1 MASVYRYDG
10 AGGDCTFISI
20 SGRIKDCIVAD
31 WNQYILLKAG
41 ERITPDYMPEQDDI
55 IYMRRIPKGTAVA
68 ITLGVIAL
76 VGAVGAGVYSY
87 VQQKKINEYQEKLA
101 ENQKKMSAG
110 SVVQKLPY
118 VRGASNSPAT
128 GHSFPYILGETLFTP
143 YKLCPD
149 HIRLS
154 GTDGADLYWYM
165 VLECGFAPLCFRKL
179 MLGTNTIISFS
190 GNTPQN
196 GRFSFEQG
204 AYYDA
209 GNFAEIR
216 QTGDFNEAEFNRK
229 VIYTNYMEEI
239 PHRHLPDDA
248 TQEEAQEIE
257 DEWRHGLVKQLPD
270 HVMAVEVIVLFDGL
284 RKFDEDN
291 GAWISASATLQVQ
304 WTNVDSPEESD
315 WHNFDLAFNQNGTR
329 SNTFTRNV
337 RKQLRFTTGQDFTV
351 AQSMGKN
358 MSIRIRRTTPKSS
371 GTAKDSVYL
380 MAVQSTIYDAKK
392 STSEGFVPA
401 MPLEPEQRDKCTR
414 IGIRIKSTPATD
426 GYLDSFSVIQS
437 GCARTWNGSAWSNT
451 KVPERNLA
459 AWVLEILTS
468 AIHEPSKFL
477 DTELDLESFGEW
489 YEYCST
495 NGIYADGAVTDATA
509 KKGLLEKLLSNG
521 NAALIMNETSG
532 LMEVAVDSG
541 RDYPVALLTSDNI
554 LSMTALKTVRRIA
567 DGIKVTYVNR
577 DAGYEADS
585 VTFMRDG
592 GEYDPASDTL
602 TTTALS
608 YITDFT
614 QAFRRAWRTMA
625 EEIARPMSATVKV
638 GQAGG
643 FYRMFDCISLQHDA
657 LSIGLG
663 HGIIK
668 ALAWQNGSLT
678 HIELAG
684 FVDFPSSGRCGII
697 INCTNKPGVISL
709 EVEGEGRT
717 SILAVVTEFSD
728 NASKIPSPGDTLSF
742 GLLDGNGGFSTITTK
757 MLITGSSP
765 DDDGYT
771 LQLTEYNEDVYSYGN
786 LPEYHSNITA
796 RPESS
801 TLKIEDV
808 REYAEPSDVNAAIAE
823 LEAGTGSTAAPPD
836 SITGLSASAGE
847 KGVELTWNAP
857 GRGLK
862 NSIQKYE
869 IQVTYDRTAQEPE
882 WENAGTSKT
891 NSFSFMFQRNVHGY
905 PEASEF
911 ATWAFRIRPINIY
924 NLSNDWTECPV
935 ITTSYGT
942 WLFGQAVPDV
952 KIQQN
957 NSTGRVLQATF
968 SMPPRS
974 DLRQLYGTIRYRV
987 QIQRRLEQGYTPVGQ
1002 EDYDAA
1008 DEWWAPATS
1017 ADPYSGENNYKDESA
1032 DPDYIVAQETYLQTL
1047 PLVGQSYVGEGKT
1060 QNTPYRIRVSAENE
1074 AGTSGWAYP
1083 SPFTATVTGIFDL
1096 VKANENF
1103 KELYVSELSS
1113 ICANLGRITGGTMA
1127 GGEFDYWTL
1136 KTLINAHPDT
1146 VPPILNKDFMGA
1158 FSVGDD
1164 NQHLRVIPQIDIDG
1178 RTILGY
1184 EIIFKV
1190 GKFVISSSY
1199 SKLNGEFIIQTNEE
1213 SLERT
1218 RLTPY
1223 GTYFESRK
1231 LPTDNE
1237 WNVIAKQDVAG
1248 TLTKMVYSE
1257 NDSLV
1262 ISNQGISSRREDNCD
1277 IGREYLSSNS
1287 LVYHFDVD
1295 SLDQYGG
1302 SGLTVTKATGAP
1314 DPVYVDDEDS
1324 EHYGIN
1330 MAPAIIREAP
1340 YSEIGKS
1347 LYGLYSLE
1355 HSLGTGSKWTVDV
1368 WIKYVWAEDQELMRV
1383 EVGNDVLLIV
1393 NETSEPNYNEPQ
1405 EGEPPYNTDTMDPE
1419 GKPYNVAASSGCV
1432 LVYNNTHKIQLK
1444 DIGLLMETDNWYH
1457 IAVVLNNGTLTF
1469 MGSSDAT
1476 LATLNP
1482 VVKVDLA
1489 TQGSGGTVIFNS
1501 SKESFLCDE
1510 LFIDTTVSETDVKFL
1525 EGSSTKIPWA
1535 ANSYDAD
1542 YFILNKSNNSRLIT
1556 NLFDDDLFKQKV
1568 QALFNEY
1575 NKYEIGFIQE
1585 FGGPDD
1591 KVPLGWFPC
1600 RWQAISRTTYAVLFG
1615 IIGTYWGAG
1624 DGSTTFNLPDSR
1636 EISFVGISKCSN
1648 PNHYIYDNT
1657 EVNPATGTVGN
1668 QDHDVYMLGEFKD
1681 DQFQQHKHSLT
1692 YAHRHGGSGQTLN
1705 QGTYG
1710 DQVSNYNDGTSWP
1723 NSGRY
1728 GSTTHGKRVG
1738 VNYIIRAF

>member
-68 ITLGVIAL
+68 ITLGVFAL

-541 RDYPVALLTSDNI
+541 RDYPVALLTPDNI
-554 LSMTALKTVRRIA
+554 LSMTAVKTVRRIA

-577 DAGYEADS
+577 DAGYDADS

-869 IQVTYDRTAQEPE
+869 IQVTYDRTAQDPE

-905 PEASEF
+905 PEASDF
-911 ATWAFRIRPINIY
+911 ATWAFRIRSINIY
-924 NLSNDWTECPV
+924 NLSNDWTTSTV
-935 ITTSYGT
+935 DTTTYGT
-942 WLFGQAVPDV
+942 WIVGIPTIETKVVDRTIILQLSTVKTANNREIYGNIGYQIRVRRGQFNYDSVKYWMHDTTNDEFYYKITNDSKLDEEREYDNTWTQGTQADYEADSLLDSFGTFDSVTDSSADHDYAYCLHTQIVPADNEWL
-952 KIQQN
+952 KP
-957 NSTGRVLQATF
+957 TGTK
-968 SMPPRS
+968 
-974 DLRQLYGTIRYRV
+974 
-987 QIQRRLEQGYTPVGQ
+987 
-1002 EDYDAA
+1002 
-1008 DEWWAPATS
+1008 
-1017 ADPYSGENNYKDESA
+1017 DPYSDSANYYDVDAGTQDERYVLASA
-1032 DPDYIVAQETYLQTL
+1032 TYTQTM
-1047 PLVGQSYVGEGKT
+1047 PLYYTDSANDVFNLV
-1060 QNTPYRIRVSAENE
+1060 NTPYWFDVRCFNE
-1074 AGTSGWAYP
+1074 AGTGSWYSGAGTY
-1083 SPFTATVTGIFDL
+1083 SAGHEGKQVVALCTNIQDI
-1096 VKANENF
+1096 VKANETA
-1103 KELYVSELSS
+1103 KQAYIEELSA
-1113 ICANLGRITGGTMA
+1113 ITANLGEITDGSLLGSMWN
-1127 GGEFDYWTL
+1127 YWTL
-1136 KTLINAHPDT
+1136 TTKRGATQP
-1146 VPPILNKDFMGA
+1146 KDYQGA
-1158 FSVGDD
+1158 FRVGDV
-1164 NQHLRVIPQIDIDG
+1164 NEYFLVEPVIENGQVVGYHVSLKAGDIS
-1178 RTILGY
+1178 
-1184 EIIFKV
+1184 F
-1190 GKFVISSSY
+1190 SSS
-1199 SKLNGEFIIQTNEE
+1199 G
-1213 SLERT
+1213 
-1218 RLTPY
+1218 
-1223 GTYFESRK
+1223 
-1231 LPTDNE
+1231 
-1237 WNVIAKQDVAG
+1237 
-1248 TLTKMVYSE
+1248 
-1257 NDSLV
+1257 
-1262 ISNQGISSRREDNCD
+1262 
-1277 IGREYLSSNS
+1277 
-1287 LVYHFDVD
+1287 
-1295 SLDQYGG
+1295 
-1302 SGLTVTKATGAP
+1302 
-1314 DPVYVDDEDS
+1314 
-1324 EHYGIN
+1324 
-1330 MAPAIIREAP
+1330 
-1340 YSEIGKS
+1340 
-1347 LYGLYSLE
+1347 
-1355 HSLGTGSKWTVDV
+1355 
-1368 WIKYVWAEDQELMRV
+1368 
-1383 EVGNDVLLIV
+1383 
-1393 NETSEPNYNEPQ
+1393 
-1405 EGEPPYNTDTMDPE
+1405 
-1419 GKPYNVAASSGCV
+1419 
-1432 LVYNNTHKIQLK
+1432 
-1444 DIGLLMETDNWYH
+1444 
-1457 IAVVLNNGTLTF
+1457 
-1469 MGSSDAT
+1469 
-1476 LATLNP
+1476 
-1482 VVKVDLA
+1482 VDLA
-1489 TQGSGGTVIFNS
+1489 SGT
-1501 SKESFLCDE
+1501 
-1510 LFIDTTVSETDVKFL
+1510 
-1525 EGSSTKIPWA
+1525 
-1535 ANSYDAD
+1535 
-1542 YFILNKSNNSRLIT
+1542 
-1556 NLFDDDLFKQKV
+1556 
-1568 QALFNEY
+1568 
-1575 NKYEIGFIQE
+1575 
-1585 FGGPDD
+1585 
-1591 KVPLGWFPC
+1591 
-1600 RWQAISRTTYAVLFG
+1600 
-1615 IIGTYWGAG
+1615 
-1624 DGSTTFNLPDSR
+1624 
-1636 EISFVGISKCSN
+1636 
-1648 PNHYIYDNT
+1648 YIYDEIDKALRLHLT
-1657 EVNPATGTVGN
+1657 ARGITI
-1668 QDHDVYMLGEFKD
+1668 
-1681 DQFQQHKHSLT
+1681 QHKINPLLDWSASNVKDAGTIQVRTNEINGSLKT
-1692 YAHRHGGSGQTLN
+1692 SLVVTNDPEHVEFGVGVAGITAYHFANTVLDEDGNDSKSLSLNPLKLENSGGFIAETSSACGYYDDDIQTTQDEQNVVLHKMDSMYVNGYLVDSAGNYSLPAVTEYN
-1705 QGTYG
+1705 QAA
-1710 DQVSNYNDGTSWP
+1710 STSWGLTAEQVAA
-1723 NSGRY
+1723 NLF
-1728 GSTTHGKRVG
+1728 
-1738 VNYIIRAF
+1738 RAEEA

>member
-101 ENQKKMSAG
+101 ENQKNMSAG

-401 MPLEPEQRDKCTR
+401 MPMEPEQRDKCTR

-468 AIHEPSKFL
+468 EIHEPSKFL

-541 RDYPVALLTSDNI
+541 RDYPVALLTPDNI
-554 LSMTALKTVRRIA
+554 LSMTAVKTVRRIA

-905 PEASEF
+905 PEASDF

-924 NLSNDWTECPV
+924 NLSNDWTACTV
-935 ITTSYGT
+935 DTTSYGT

-1136 KTLINAHPDT
+1136 KTQINARPDT
-1146 VPPILNKDFMGA
+1146 VPPILNKDYMGA

-1190 GKFVISSSY
+1190 GKFEISSQA
-1199 SKLNGEFIIQTNEE
+1199 SKLNGEFIVQVNEE
-1213 SLERT
+1213 SLNRT
-1218 RLTPY
+1218 RITPI
-1223 GTYFESRK
+1223 GTFFEYRDTKES
-1231 LPTDNE
+1231 DN
-1237 WNVIAKQDVAG
+1237 WQLVAKQDTGGILSEQVYSNG
-1248 TLTKMVYSE
+1248 TLLLSNAGVE
-1257 NDSLV
+1257 ARRNESLD
-1262 ISNQGISSRREDNCD
+1262 ISTPD
-1277 IGREYLSSNS
+1277 LSSAS
-1287 LVYHFDVD
+1287 RVYHFDTDAIDGQRQLTGDV
-1295 SLDQYGG
+1295 LDQYGQT
-1302 SGLTVTKATGAP
+1302 GLTVNVASGGVAME
-1314 DPVYVDDEDS
+1314 VGS
-1324 EHYGIN
+1324 EQGDQYR
-1330 MAPAIIREAP
+1330 PAIQVKAP
-1340 YSEIGKS
+1340 YSEVGNS
-1347 LYGLYSLE
+1347 LYGQFSLS
-1355 HSLGTGSKWTVDV
+1355 HSLGNGTAWTVDF
-1368 WIKYVWAEDQELMRV
+1368 WFQYNWAEGQEMFRIETGNATV
-1383 EVGNDVLLIV
+1383 SIKTEVY
-1393 NETSEPNYNEPQ
+1393 EPNYNQ
-1405 EGEPPYNTDTMDPE
+1405 MAEGEPPYNTESAET
-1419 GKPYNVAASSGCV
+1419 GVGITPYNVARPDGCNLIYERDIKYIFHLDDLGITIKPDDWEHCAVTLDGGKMKV
-1432 LVYNNTHKIQLK
+1432 LLSN
-1444 DIGLLMETDNWYH
+1444 DE
-1457 IAVVLNNGTLTF
+1457 VVQRYLTGEYEYPYIEKEF
-1469 MGSSDAT
+1469 TGA
-1476 LATLNP
+1476 
-1482 VVKVDLA
+1482 
-1489 TQGSGGTVIFNS
+1489 GSGGSFVYNS
-1501 SKESFLCDE
+1501 TKGTALIDE
-1510 LFIDTTVSETDVKFL
+1510 LMIDPTTVEDAEDFGNNSIN
-1525 EGSSTKIPWA
+1525 KIPWGALA
-1535 ANSYDAD
+1535 A
-1542 YFILNKSNNSRLIT
+1542 
-1556 NLFDDDLFKQKV
+1556 
-1568 QALFNEY
+1568 
-1575 NKYEIGFIQE
+1575 
-1585 FGGPDD
+1585 
-1591 KVPLGWFPC
+1591 
-1600 RWQAISRTTYAVLFG
+1600 
-1615 IIGTYWGAG
+1615 GAK
-1624 DGSTTFNLPDSR
+1624 R
-1636 EISFVGISKCSN
+1636 
-1648 PNHYIYDNT
+1648 
-1657 EVNPATGTVGN
+1657 
-1668 QDHDVYMLGEFKD
+1668 YMLIKDEDAEFISNLN
-1681 DQFQQHKHSLT
+1681 FAPFLELT
-1692 YAHRHGGSGQTLN
+1692 DEDFEEIL
-1705 QGTYG
+1705 
-1710 DQVSNYNDGTSWP
+1710 
-1723 NSGRY
+1723 
-1728 GSTTHGKRVG
+1728 
-1738 VNYIIRAF
+1738 

>member
-489 YEYCST
+489 YEYCRT

-541 RDYPVALLTSDNI
+541 RDYPVALLTPDNI
-554 LSMTALKTVRRIA
+554 LSMTAVKTVRRIA

-577 DAGYEADS
+577 DAGYDADS

-862 NSIQKYE
+862 NSILKYE

-905 PEASEF
+905 PEASDF
-911 ATWAFRIRPINIY
+911 ATWAFRIRSINIY
-924 NLSNDWTECPV
+924 NLSNDWTTSTV
-935 ITTSYGT
+935 DTTTYGT
-942 WLFGQAVPDV
+942 WIVGTPTIET
-952 KIQQN
+952 KIVDRTIILQLSTPRAAN
-957 NSTGRVLQATF
+957 NREI
-968 SMPPRS
+968 
-974 DLRQLYGTIRYRV
+974 YGDIRYQVRV
-987 QIQRRLEQGYTPVGQ
+987 RRGQFNYDSVKYWMHDTTNDEYYYKITNDSKLDEEREYDNTWTQGTQADYEADSLLDSFGTFDSVTDSSADHDYAYCLHTQIVP
-1002 EDYDAA
+1002 A
-1008 DEWWAPATS
+1008 DNEWLKPTGS
-1017 ADPYSGENNYKDESA
+1017 KDPYSDSANYYDVDAGTQDERYVLASA
-1032 DPDYIVAQETYLQTL
+1032 TYTQTM
-1047 PLVGQSYVGEGKT
+1047 PLYYTDSANDVYNLM
-1060 QNTPYRIRVSAENE
+1060 NTPYWFDVRCFNE
-1074 AGTSGWAYP
+1074 AGTGSWYSGAGTY
-1083 SPFTATVTGIFDL
+1083 SAGHEGKQVVALCTNIQDI
-1096 VKANENF
+1096 VKANETA
-1103 KELYVSELSS
+1103 KQAYIEELSA
-1113 ICANLGRITGGTMA
+1113 ITANLGEITDGSLLGSMWN
-1127 GGEFDYWTL
+1127 YWTL
-1136 KTLINAHPDT
+1136 TTKRGANQP
-1146 VPPILNKDFMGA
+1146 KDYQGA
-1158 FSVGDD
+1158 FRVGDA
-1164 NQHLRVIPQIDIDG
+1164 NEYFLVEPVIENGQVVGYHVSLKAGDIS
-1178 RTILGY
+1178 
-1184 EIIFKV
+1184 F
-1190 GKFVISSSY
+1190 SSS
-1199 SKLNGEFIIQTNEE
+1199 G
-1213 SLERT
+1213 
-1218 RLTPY
+1218 
-1223 GTYFESRK
+1223 
-1231 LPTDNE
+1231 
-1237 WNVIAKQDVAG
+1237 
-1248 TLTKMVYSE
+1248 
-1257 NDSLV
+1257 
-1262 ISNQGISSRREDNCD
+1262 
-1277 IGREYLSSNS
+1277 
-1287 LVYHFDVD
+1287 
-1295 SLDQYGG
+1295 
-1302 SGLTVTKATGAP
+1302 
-1314 DPVYVDDEDS
+1314 
-1324 EHYGIN
+1324 
-1330 MAPAIIREAP
+1330 
-1340 YSEIGKS
+1340 
-1347 LYGLYSLE
+1347 
-1355 HSLGTGSKWTVDV
+1355 
-1368 WIKYVWAEDQELMRV
+1368 
-1383 EVGNDVLLIV
+1383 
-1393 NETSEPNYNEPQ
+1393 
-1405 EGEPPYNTDTMDPE
+1405 
-1419 GKPYNVAASSGCV
+1419 
-1432 LVYNNTHKIQLK
+1432 
-1444 DIGLLMETDNWYH
+1444 
-1457 IAVVLNNGTLTF
+1457 
-1469 MGSSDAT
+1469 
-1476 LATLNP
+1476 
-1482 VVKVDLA
+1482 VDLA
-1489 TQGSGGTVIFNS
+1489 SGT
-1501 SKESFLCDE
+1501 
-1510 LFIDTTVSETDVKFL
+1510 
-1525 EGSSTKIPWA
+1525 
-1535 ANSYDAD
+1535 
-1542 YFILNKSNNSRLIT
+1542 
-1556 NLFDDDLFKQKV
+1556 
-1568 QALFNEY
+1568 
-1575 NKYEIGFIQE
+1575 
-1585 FGGPDD
+1585 
-1591 KVPLGWFPC
+1591 
-1600 RWQAISRTTYAVLFG
+1600 
-1615 IIGTYWGAG
+1615 
-1624 DGSTTFNLPDSR
+1624 
-1636 EISFVGISKCSN
+1636 
-1648 PNHYIYDNT
+1648 YIYDEIDKALRLHLT
-1657 EVNPATGTVGN
+1657 ARGITI
-1668 QDHDVYMLGEFKD
+1668 
-1681 DQFQQHKHSLT
+1681 QHKINPLLDWSASNVKDAGTIQVRTNEINGSLKT
-1692 YAHRHGGSGQTLN
+1692 SLVVTNDPEHVEFGVGVAGITAYHFANTVLDEDGNDSKSLSLNPLKLEDNGGFIAETSSACGYYDDDIQTTQDEQNVVLHKMDSMYVNGYLVDSAGNYSLPAVTEYN
-1705 QGTYG
+1705 QAA
-1710 DQVSNYNDGTSWP
+1710 STSWGLTAEQVAA
-1723 NSGRY
+1723 NLF
-1728 GSTTHGKRVG
+1728 
-1738 VNYIIRAF
+1738 RAEEA

>member
-489 YEYCST
+489 YEYCRT

-541 RDYPVALLTSDNI
+541 RDYPVALLTPDNI
-554 LSMTALKTVRRIA
+554 LSMTAVKTVRRIA

-592 GEYDPASDTL
+592 GEYDPSSDTL

-808 REYAEPSDVNAAIAE
+808 REYAEQDDVNAAIAE

-905 PEASEF
+905 PEASDF
-911 ATWAFRIRPINIY
+911 ATWAFRIRSINIY
-924 NLSNDWTECPV
+924 NLSNDWTTSTV
-935 ITTSYGT
+935 DTTTYGT
-942 WLFGQAVPDV
+942 WIVGTPTIET
-952 KIQQN
+952 KIVDRTIILQLSTPRAAN
-957 NSTGRVLQATF
+957 NREI
-968 SMPPRS
+968 
-974 DLRQLYGTIRYRV
+974 YGDIRYQVRV
-987 QIQRRLEQGYTPVGQ
+987 RRGQFNYDSVKYWMHDTTNDEYYYKITNDSKLDEEREYDNTWTQGTQADYEADSLLDSFGTFDSVTDSSADHDYAYCLHTQIVP
-1002 EDYDAA
+1002 A
-1008 DEWWAPATS
+1008 DNEWLKPTGS
-1017 ADPYSGENNYKDESA
+1017 KDPYSDSANYYDVDAGTQDERYVLASA
-1032 DPDYIVAQETYLQTL
+1032 TYTQTM
-1047 PLVGQSYVGEGKT
+1047 PLYYTDSANDVYNLM
-1060 QNTPYRIRVSAENE
+1060 NTPYWFDVRCFNE
-1074 AGTSGWAYP
+1074 AGTGSWYSGAGTY
-1083 SPFTATVTGIFDL
+1083 SAGHEGKQVVALCTNIQDI
-1096 VKANENF
+1096 VKANETA
-1103 KELYVSELSS
+1103 KQAYIEELSA
-1113 ICANLGRITGGTMA
+1113 ITANLGEITDGSLLGSMWN
-1127 GGEFDYWTL
+1127 YWTL
-1136 KTLINAHPDT
+1136 TTKRGANQP
-1146 VPPILNKDFMGA
+1146 KDYQGA
-1158 FSVGDD
+1158 FRVGDA
-1164 NQHLRVIPQIDIDG
+1164 NEYFLVEPVIENGQVVGYHVSLKAGDIS
-1178 RTILGY
+1178 
-1184 EIIFKV
+1184 F
-1190 GKFVISSSY
+1190 SSS
-1199 SKLNGEFIIQTNEE
+1199 G
-1213 SLERT
+1213 
-1218 RLTPY
+1218 
-1223 GTYFESRK
+1223 
-1231 LPTDNE
+1231 
-1237 WNVIAKQDVAG
+1237 
-1248 TLTKMVYSE
+1248 
-1257 NDSLV
+1257 
-1262 ISNQGISSRREDNCD
+1262 
-1277 IGREYLSSNS
+1277 
-1287 LVYHFDVD
+1287 
-1295 SLDQYGG
+1295 
-1302 SGLTVTKATGAP
+1302 
-1314 DPVYVDDEDS
+1314 
-1324 EHYGIN
+1324 
-1330 MAPAIIREAP
+1330 
-1340 YSEIGKS
+1340 
-1347 LYGLYSLE
+1347 
-1355 HSLGTGSKWTVDV
+1355 
-1368 WIKYVWAEDQELMRV
+1368 
-1383 EVGNDVLLIV
+1383 
-1393 NETSEPNYNEPQ
+1393 
-1405 EGEPPYNTDTMDPE
+1405 
-1419 GKPYNVAASSGCV
+1419 
-1432 LVYNNTHKIQLK
+1432 
-1444 DIGLLMETDNWYH
+1444 
-1457 IAVVLNNGTLTF
+1457 
-1469 MGSSDAT
+1469 
-1476 LATLNP
+1476 
-1482 VVKVDLA
+1482 VDLA
-1489 TQGSGGTVIFNS
+1489 SGT
-1501 SKESFLCDE
+1501 
-1510 LFIDTTVSETDVKFL
+1510 
-1525 EGSSTKIPWA
+1525 
-1535 ANSYDAD
+1535 
-1542 YFILNKSNNSRLIT
+1542 
-1556 NLFDDDLFKQKV
+1556 
-1568 QALFNEY
+1568 
-1575 NKYEIGFIQE
+1575 
-1585 FGGPDD
+1585 
-1591 KVPLGWFPC
+1591 
-1600 RWQAISRTTYAVLFG
+1600 
-1615 IIGTYWGAG
+1615 
-1624 DGSTTFNLPDSR
+1624 
-1636 EISFVGISKCSN
+1636 
-1648 PNHYIYDNT
+1648 YIYDEIDKALRLHLT
-1657 EVNPATGTVGN
+1657 ARGITI
-1668 QDHDVYMLGEFKD
+1668 
-1681 DQFQQHKHSLT
+1681 QHKINPLLDWSASNVKDAGTIQVRTNEINGSLK
-1692 YAHRHGGSGQTLN
+1692 
-1705 QGTYG
+1705 
-1710 DQVSNYNDGTSWP
+1710 TSLVVTNAP
-1723 NSGRY
+1723 EHVEFG
-1728 GSTTHGKRVG
+1728 VG
-1738 VNYIIRAF
+1738 VAGITAYHFANTVLDEDGNDSKSLSLNPLKLEDNGGFIAETSSACGYYDEDIQTTQDEQTVVLHKMDSMYVNGYLVDSAGNYSLPAVTVYNQAASASTDWGLTAEQKAANLFRAEEA